1 MTVTAV
7 GHRVREQ
14 RFLEAGGRSVQRDGH
29 PARVVTSAAGPV
41 LAAMTAAATAGLL
54 CRWAAADAPDRGRPE
69 LAQLRAG
76 PFRWVG
82 PLTAALI
89 AGLLAL
95 PDPGLTEALVVGVLS
110 GSGAVLTATDLRWHL
125 LPDRVTGPCAA
136 AVLVLAATHA
146 AATDSAQP
154 LAAAAVQAGTA
165 AGVLLAVF
173 VAVDIVLARPGGP
186 GLGDVKL
193 AGLLGGTLGAF
204 TGGPGQPVG
213 LPVQALQ
220 LLLLGEIFTVL
231 LGLIQRA
238 RSGVWGS
245 VPAGP
250 GFLLAAAVIGAA
262 TR

>member
-1 MTVTAV
+1 VTVTAA

-14 RFLEAGGRSVQRDGH
+14 RFLEAGGRSVQGDGH

-41 LAAMTAAATAGLL
+41 LAALTAASTAGLL
-54 CRWAAADAPDRGRPE
+54 CRWAAADRDRPE

-82 PLTAALI
+82 PLTAGLI

-95 PDPGLTEALVVGVLS
+95 PDPGLTAALAVGLLS

-136 AVLVLAATHA
+136 ALLLLAAVHA
-146 AATDSAQP
+146 AAAGSAQP
-154 LAAAAVQAGTA
+154 LASAAVQGGTA

-173 VAVDIVLARPGGP
+173 VAVDIVLARSGGL

-193 AGLLGGTLGAF
+193 AGLLGGALGAF
-204 TGGPGQPVG
+204 TYMHGQPVG
-213 LPVQALQ
+213 LPLQALQ
-220 LLLLGEIFTVL
+220 LLLLGEIFTVV
-231 LGLIQRA
+231 LGLAQRV

-250 GFLLAAAVIGAA
+250 GFLLAAAVIGVT

>member
-1 MTVTAV
+1 MTVTAA

-14 RFLEAGGRSVQRDGH
+14 RFPEAGERSVQGDGDA
-29 PARVVTSAAGPV
+29 ARVVTSAAGPV
-41 LAAMTAAATAGLL
+41 LAALTAAATAGHL
-54 CRWAAADAPDRGRPE
+54 CRWAAADRDRPE

-82 PLTAALI
+82 PVTAALI
-89 AGLLAL
+89 AGLLAP
-95 PDPGLTEALVVGVLS
+95 PDPDLTAALVVGVLS

-136 AVLVLAATHA
+136 AVLLLAAVHA
-146 AATDSAQP
+146 AATDSARP
-154 LAAAAVQAGTA
+154 LAAAAVQGGTA

-173 VAVDIVLARPGGP
+173 VAVDIVLTRSGGP

-193 AGLLGGTLGAF
+193 AGLLGGALGAF

-213 LPVQALQ
+213 LPVQGLQ
-220 LLLLGEIFTVL
+220 LLLLGEVFTVL
-231 LGLIQRA
+231 VGLVQRA

-250 GFLLAAAVIGAA
+250 GFLFAAAVIGAA

>member
-1 MTVTAV
+1 VTVTAA

-14 RFLEAGGRSVQRDGH
+14 RYPEAGGRSVQCGGH

-41 LAAMTAAATAGLL
+41 LAAMTAAAAAGPL

-69 LAQLRAG
+69 LVQLWAG

-82 PLTAALI
+82 PVTAALI

-136 AVLVLAATHA
+136 AVLLLAAVHA
-146 AATDSAQP
+146 AATGSARP
-154 LAAAAVQAGTA
+154 LAAAAVQGGTA

-173 VAVDIVLARPGGP
+173 VAVDIVLTRSGGP

-193 AGLLGGTLGAF
+193 AGLLGGALGAF

-213 LPVQALQ
+213 LPVQGLQ

-231 LGLIQRA
+231 VGLVQRA

-245 VPAGP
+245 VAAGA
-250 GFLLAAAVIGAA
+250 GFLLAAAVIGAV

>member
-1 MTVTAV
+1 MTVTAA
-7 GHRVREQ
+7 GHRFRER
-14 RFLEAGGRSVQRDGH
+14 RFLEAGGRSVQRGGH

-41 LAAMTAAATAGLL
+41 LAALTAAATAGLL
-54 CRWAAADAPDRGRPE
+54 CRWAAADRDRPE

-82 PLTAALI
+82 PVTAALL

-95 PDPGLTEALVVGVLS
+95 PDPGLTAALVVGVLS
-110 GSGAVLTATDLRWHL
+110 GSGAVLTAADLRWHL

-136 AVLVLAATHA
+136 AVLLLAAVHA
-146 AATDSAQP
+146 AATGSARP
-154 LAAAAVQAGTA
+154 LAAAAVQGGTA

-173 VAVDIVLARPGGP
+173 VAVDIVLARSGGP

-193 AGLLGGTLGAF
+193 AGLLGGALGAF
-204 TGGPGQPVG
+204 TGGPGQPVS

-220 LLLLGEIFTVL
+220 LLLLGESFTVL
-231 LGLIQRA
+231 VGLVQRA
-238 RSGVWGS
+238 RSGVWGP
-245 VPAGP
+245 VAAGP